1 MAKKEDA
8 RVRHYVYG
16 VHFVET
22 AGHGPQLVTFVNKE
36 SKGPPSSALVT
47 RPYYGTVGGAE
58 EQARDLLETYINGE
72 VHTAPPRP
80 DPHTAED
87 VREGSVACYLDGVMH
102 FAIVLRVNGATT
114 DALFLTSSSYWANG
128 VESGD
133 YTRLATRD
141 EISLCGFVTNAKRST
156 YLRRVTR
163 PTGGFL
169 PTGNE
174 FSAHRVEALRKEF
187 LVT

>member
-1 MAKKEDA
+1 MAKQGDA
-8 RVRHYVYG
+8 RLRHYVYG
-16 VHFVET
+16 VHFVEVG
-22 AGHGPQLVTFVNKE
+22 GHGPQLVTYVVKE
-36 SKGPPSSALVT
+36 SKGPPGSALVT
-47 RPYYGTVGGAE
+47 RTYYGTAAGAE

-72 VHTAPPRP
+72 AHLKAPPP
-80 DPHTAED
+80 EQHTPED

-114 DALFLTSSSYWANG
+114 DAVFLTSSSMWMNG
-128 VESGD
+128 GPDSGE
-133 YTRLATRD
+133 YTRLATKD
-141 EISLCGFVTNAKRST
+141 EIALCGFVRNAKRST

-174 FSAHRVEALRKEF
+174 FPSHRLDDLKKEF
-187 LVT
+187 L